1 MPVMAAAGASGAPA
15 VPSAAGAAG
24 ATGLVDEIFGP
35 QLPSAPSSQPP
46 SQPPSD
52 PGAGAAQAPGEQTPI
67 RIVPGVSRG
76 DRIFRIVFR
85 TAGLSVFAIMGL
97 IALFLI
103 TRSAKALHATGW
115 SFLTEQNW
123 QTAVHRFGVGAVL
136 PDGAVIA
143 GIALLIAVPVAL
155 AAAVYI
161 SEYAPPGLSR
171 MLVSLV
177 DLMAAV
183 PSIVYGLWGWLFLT
197 PRIIGFESWVSDHF
211 SGVLPFLK
219 VRNPGIPA
227 SFTQSPFI
235 AGVVVALMVM
245 PIICSLSREVFS
257 QAPTGE
263 REGAYALGATRWGMV
278 RTVVL
283 PFGKAGMIGAVM
295 LGFGRAMGETIAVA
309 LIISPVFAISSHPL
323 QAGANSISSLIAL
336 RYGESDTLAL
346 SALMAAGLV
355 LFAVTLVVN
364 MIAAAV
370 ISRSRSGAATNE

>member
-1 MPVMAAAGASGAPA
+1 VSAVQGFPDPAG
-15 VPSAAGAAG
+15 
-24 ATGLVDEIFGP
+24 
-35 QLPSAPSSQPP
+35 
-46 SQPPSD
+46 
-52 PGAGAAQAPGEQTPI
+52 GAGPGEQTPI

-76 DRIFRIVFR
+76 DQVFR
-85 TAGLSVFAIMGL
+85 TVFRGAGLSVFLIMGL

-103 TRSAKALHATGW
+103 TRGASALHTTGW
-115 SFLTEQNW
+115 SFLTEQRW
-123 QTAVHRFGVGAVL
+123 QTAAHRFGVGAVL
-136 PDGAVIA
+136 PDGIIIA

-155 AAAVYI
+155 AGAVFI
-161 SEYAPPGLSR
+161 SEYAPPGLR
-171 MLVSLV
+171 RTLVSLV

-183 PSIVYGLWGWLFLT
+183 PSIVYGLWGLIVLT
-197 PRIIGFESWVSDHF
+197 PRIIGLEAWLSDHLG
-211 SGVLPFLK
+211 GVLPFLK
-219 VRNPGIPA
+219 VRNSEISA
-227 SFTQSPFI
+227 SFTQSAFI
-235 AGVVVALMVM
+235 AGVVVSLMVI

-283 PFGKAGMIGAVM
+283 PFGKAGAIGAVM

-309 LIISPVFAISSHPL
+309 LIISPVFALTSHPL
-323 QAGANSISSLIAL
+323 QAGGNSISSLIVL
-336 RYGESDTLAL
+336 RYGESDKLAL

-364 MIAAAV
+364 MIAGAI